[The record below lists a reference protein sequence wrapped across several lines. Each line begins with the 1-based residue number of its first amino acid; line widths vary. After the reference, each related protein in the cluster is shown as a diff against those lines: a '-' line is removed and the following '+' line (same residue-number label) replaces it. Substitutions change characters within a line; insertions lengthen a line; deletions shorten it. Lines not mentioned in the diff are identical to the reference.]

1 MSIPPAMFPAQNPAR
16 KRKKWPWIVGPV
28 VAVVLITT
36 ASCATG
42 GNKDNPGTAPVVPAA
57 TAPTPAPTTDP
68 SEAASASSAARASRE
83 TAAASASSAAAS
95 RSSEAAHQSS
105 TAEEAQRTADEEA
118 HRKANEITYS
128 VTTTGSGISMVS
140 YLKPAFSISQET
152 NIKGKRWSKTIQAD
166 GSAIGINMNAQN
178 AGGGTITCKIVRG
191 GEVISE
197 NSSSGDYAFVS
208 CG

>member
-1 MSIPPAMFPAQNPAR
+1 MFPAQNPAR
-16 KRKKWPWIVGPV
+16 KRKKWPWIVGPAA
-28 VAVVLITT
+28 AVVLVTT

-42 GNKDNPGTAPVVPAA
+42 GNKDNPGTARVASAA
-57 TAPTPAPTTDP
+57 TALTPAPTPAPTTDP
-68 SEAASASSAARASRE
+68 SEAASASSAAQASRE

-105 TAEEAQRTADEEA
+105 MAEEAQRTADEEA
-118 HRKANEITYS
+118 RRKANEITYS